1 MHKRKPFTFKDP
13 NAWPKEGDI
22 VTEDF
27 LEHLMVSQ
35 LLEQNLKLFYTNMAG
50 RPGPAGPAGEAGTPG
65 QQGFP
70 GMNGVPGPPGEP
82 GSIGKWLLCELSLN
96 LQEGMVNICL

>member
-1 MHKRKPFTFKDP
+1 M
-13 NAWPKEGDI
+13 WPKEGDI

-50 RPGPAGPAGEAGTPG
+50 RPGPAGAPGTKGTPG

-70 GMNGVPGPPGEP
+70 GMNGMPGPPGEP
-82 GSIGKWLLCELSLN
+82 GSIGKHME
-96 LQEGMVNICL
+96 I

>member
-1 MHKRKPFTFKDP
+1 M
-13 NAWPKEGDI
+13 
-22 VTEDF
+22 TEDF

-50 RPGPAGPAGEAGTPG
+50 RPGPAGPAGEKGISG

-70 GMNGVPGPPGEP
+70 GMNGMPGLQGEP
-82 GSIGKWLLCELSLN
+82 GSIGKYS
-96 LQEGMVNICL
+96 VICHLI